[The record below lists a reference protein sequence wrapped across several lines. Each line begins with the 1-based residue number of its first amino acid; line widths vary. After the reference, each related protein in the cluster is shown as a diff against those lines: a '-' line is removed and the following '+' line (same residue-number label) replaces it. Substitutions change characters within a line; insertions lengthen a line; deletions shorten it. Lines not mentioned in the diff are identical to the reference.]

1 MKRKKHNKTE
11 VYTDAQLTALLK
23 KSEVVISSSK
33 NDNKKTVMIR
43 NVQWKALLK
52 SECSARVHST
62 TRNLTTT

>member
-33 NDNKKTVMIR
+33 NNKKELCHDKKEK
-43 NVQWKALLK
+43 Q
-52 SECSARVHST
+52 
-62 TRNLTTT
+62 